1 MNKQNEATWL
11 KILEKKENHYKLREK
26 LVIDEVKKEIIE
38 KIEGMKEM
46 EWTKAGE
53 NNRPQ
58 SLVVKKRSK
67 VNRALQD
74 IINLLTL
81 NK

>member
-26 LVIDEVKKEIIE
+26 LVIKEVKKEIIE
-38 KIEGMKEM
+38 KIEKIDVPYGCLQVKEQL
-46 EWTKAGE
+46 
-53 NNRPQ
+53 Q
-58 SLVVKKRSK
+58 S
-67 VNRALQD
+67 

-81 NK
+81 NKYE